1 VRIFHREIFQKTN
14 RKLRKNISKEKKK
27 NIKRKKG
34 GEK

>member
-1 VRIFHREIFQKTN
+1 VRIFLGEIFQKPN
-14 RKLRKNISKEKKK
+14 RKLRKNISKRKEK